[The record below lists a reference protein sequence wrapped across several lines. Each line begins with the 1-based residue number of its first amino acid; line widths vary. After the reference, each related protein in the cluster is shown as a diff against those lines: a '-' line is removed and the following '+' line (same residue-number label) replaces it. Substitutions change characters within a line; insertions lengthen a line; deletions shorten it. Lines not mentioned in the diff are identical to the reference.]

1 MEVYKRFAQRSLDI
15 FDITIWPIPN
25 MVWNEKRERKG
36 KKRKDGL
43 VEIPNSIA
51 GTVYL
56 FNVIRNT
63 GICVGG
69 TWLCVG
75 VSNTFNS

>member
-1 MEVYKRFAQRSLDI
+1 METRVYKRFVQRSLDI
-15 FDITIWPIPN
+15 FDITIWPN
-25 MVWNEKRERKG
+25 MAEQKKKKEKR
-36 KKRKDGL
+36 KRKDGL

-56 FNVIRNT
+56 FNVIRNI

-69 TWLCVG
+69 TWLWVG